1 MGLDEKRAGPYINR
15 YEKGVH
21 APDWETTAKIA
32 ESLGVSIA
40 YLVAETPELAE
51 LIKAVQDCDPDELRA
66 LAEDIRSRRKL
77 KEAKEPTQPT

>member
-51 LIKAVQDCDPDELRA
+51 LIKAVQGYEPEQLRA
-66 LAEDIRSRRKL
+66 LAEEIRVRQGQPGAEPAS
-77 KEAKEPTQPT
+77 EA